1 MPKFALLWLISAL
14 ISFASLVGCSDDEA
28 GGASTEILSEG
39 SGEANTEPLEP
50 LSVGTR
56 RAPFFGVFDALVEH
70 DGKQF
75 YRYQVARDLWVP
87 ELHSTFLHN
96 GKDGVE
102 LWFSS
107 QDGWL
112 ENPIMFVPKVARVGK
127 RWRAKLGDTVLY
139 EYEVVSRTTEPT
151 AHGEQTIW
159 TITQKNLTDDFV
171 TTRRYIEGI
180 GLTSLEG
187 SLSFAHTHFAIPL
200 ESQTET
206 RPTVSADV
214 PVPVAIDSERLGNL
228 STTSVSLVR
237 PAGSDSALLI
247 VKGWEGCAANDG
259 RCEVDLCFKVDGTSA
274 TQEGEPG
281 VLDTFHKG
289 PSCTKQRLGQSYRMR
304 FTSDATGALV
314 TDDQVYWVPRDRFG
328 SATDQGDQFP
338 VAIYATPETREPR
351 LLKQFNVFSS
361 RYDSVSWQETYST
374 VFHGVNTDDQRP
386 LFGNSTLLDSL
397 TGVLASRLEDPKMV
411 LSLAAPGDPV
421 ELAWIGSNNLL
432 MHAKMVDDVLST
444 PVPVTTLTGQLSVT
458 SDERGQHILLASP
471 DGSIDRVVLSDGR
484 LVPEAIGRVRLP
496 EGETLVAALDLT
508 GTKGGDGRLLVATYS
523 LRTTNPIGLGSTRF
537 YTTKLQTPVPFE
549 FPPALGVVAADHGAD
564 VVVCW
569 PETTEILETQG
580 WSIAGVAAK
589 EVMQISENC
598 ALVSRDVEADPTF
611 GGRDLSTLP
620 PNDALFALRYMPF
633 YAEGPVPGV
642 GRMRLG
648 VEHSKI
654 DYSNFISPMGGVFA
668 NLDGGGYATRD
679 KLFTPGGVELG
690 FTRHLERTPGGNVA
704 DRKGAGVW
712 EVYLNGD
719 IMLSSRESAFFERPE
734 TLGEEQPLRYFASPG
749 GGLII
754 NYGYGT
760 SSFWFHLSSSGEW
773 TALPDAPEGSQGFLA
788 QRPNGDLCG
797 VQNDTS
803 IFCMDETGAISV
815 NTAVTQD
822 IVDQLGG
829 AYFDMMVG
837 LEDGSLLLQ
846 SSITPGVYR
855 LAPGADSVEIW
866 NEGQLLEPNFDVENR
881 AYAVVVDE
889 LGERKGGYLS
899 PNGFEPIDLGEWKQR
914 YHRVHSF
921 HGRLVGLFP
930 GPDRLWVLS
939 DGCFRGTCS
948 TLASPILWP

>member
-1 MPKFALLWLISAL
+1 MPNSALQWMFCAL
-14 ISFASLVGCSDDEA
+14 ISFATMVGCSDDEA
-28 GGASTEILSEG
+28 GGASTEVLSEG

-50 LSVGTR
+50 LSVGIR
-56 RAPFFGVFDALVEH
+56 RAPFFGVFDAIVEH

-75 YRYQVARDLWVP
+75 YRYQVGRDLWVP
-87 ELHSTFLHN
+87 ELYSTLLRN

-102 LWFSS
+102 MWFSS

-112 ENPIMFVPKVARVGK
+112 KNPIMFVPKVARVGK
-127 RWRAKLGDTVLY
+127 RWRANLGDTVLY

-187 SLSFAHTHFAIPL
+187 SLSFAHTHFAVPL
-200 ESQTET
+200 DEQSES
-206 RPTVSADV
+206 RPTLSATASS
-214 PVPVAIDSERLGNL
+214 PMAIESEALGNL
-228 STTSVSLVR
+228 RTTSVSLVR
-237 PAGSDSALLI
+237 PAGSESALLI

-259 RCEVDLCFKVDGTSA
+259 RCEVDLCFKVDGASA
-274 TQEGEPG
+274 VQEGEPG

-289 PSCTKQRLGQSYRMR
+289 PSCTKQRLGQSYRVR
-304 FTSDATGALV
+304 FTGDATGALV
-314 TDDQVYWVPRDRFG
+314 TDEDVYWVPRDRFG
-328 SATDQGDQFP
+328 RATDQGDQFP
-338 VAIYATPETREPR
+338 VAIFATPETQEPR

-374 VFHGVNTDDQRP
+374 VFHDVNTDDKRP
-386 LFGNSTLLDSL
+386 IFGNWTFPESL
-397 TGVLASRLEDPKMV
+397 SGVLASRPEDPALV
-411 LSLAAPGDPV
+411 LSLAAPGAPV
-421 ELAWIGSNNLL
+421 EFALIGSNNLL
-432 MHAKMVDDVLST
+432 MHSKMIDDVLST
-444 PVPVTTLTGQLSVT
+444 PIPITTLTGQLSVT
-458 SDERGQHILLASP
+458 SDERGQHLLLASP
-471 DGSIDRVVLSDGR
+471 DGSIDRVVVADGR

-508 GTKGGDGRLLVATYS
+508 GTKGGDGRLLIATHS
-523 LRTTNPIGLGSTRF
+523 LRTTSPIGLGSTRF
-537 YTTKLQTPVPFE
+537 YTTELQTPVPFK
-549 FPPALGVVAADHGAD
+549 FPPALGVIAADHGAD

-569 PETTEILETQG
+569 PETTEPLETEG
-580 WSIAGVAAK
+580 WTIAGVEAK
-589 EVMQISENC
+589 EVLELTPNC
-598 ALVSRDVEADPTF
+598 ALVVRDVEADPTF
-611 GGRDLSTLP
+611 GGRDLSILQQT
-620 PNDALFALRYMPF
+620 DALFTLRNIPF

-648 VEHSKI
+648 VEHSRV

-668 NLDGGGYATRD
+668 HLEGGGYATRN

-690 FTRHLERTPGGNVA
+690 FTRQSERTPGSNVA
-704 DRKGAGVW
+704 DRQGAGVW
-712 EVYLNGD
+712 EVFSDGD
-719 IMLSSRESAFFERPE
+719 IMISNRESSFFERPGS
-734 TLGEEQPLRYFASPG
+734 LRDEQPLRYFASPR

-754 NYGYGT
+754 NYGFGT
-760 SSFWFHLSSSGEW
+760 SSYWYHLSPAGSW
-773 TALPDAPEGSQGFLA
+773 TQMPDAPSDSQGYLA

-797 VQNDTS
+797 VRDNTT
-803 IFCMDETGAISV
+803 IFCVDDTGAASV
-815 NTAVTQD
+815 NTTVSQD

-837 LEDGSLLLQ
+837 LEDDSLLLQ

-866 NEGQLLEPNFDVENR
+866 DEGQLLEPNFDFENR
-881 AYAVVVDE
+881 AYGVVVDE

-899 PNGFEPIDLGEWKQR
+899 PNGFEPIDLGEWKHR
-914 YHRVHSF
+914 YHRVHTF

-939 DGCFRGTCS
+939 DGCFQGTCS
-948 TLASPILWP
+948 TLASPIRWP